1 MKQKHIRLSVLT
13 GFSDCGKDNSMNQ
26 KTNDCIITVR
36 RLYAALL
43 SEVASVLDSSNC
55 TRLRNDILVLLNRYS
70 HTMTQFCE
78 APSAMDLTVSYRASS
93 PAEKQEI
100 RISEGDY
107 KKIADIFRRYKKQ
120 ILASVSLSLHKRT
133 SDGSDTDCGLQ
144 NYEQLAEMFDA
155 LIFGSLCAGESFRS
169 DLERY
174 LAQIR
179 DFRLSVSPD
188 GSVNIILDDYTV
200 DPSSTDTSAAFESS
214 LAELGNYAADLLKVS
229 GKKPIDRILCR
240 VNMND
245 AKKILS
251 GFGNPCFRG
260 EPVPAC
266 YAIISLCKTYQAS
279 DSVNVIME
287 INNSISAVK
296 DTCQTDCDPLKKVNA
311 VSYFLPRPAVI
322 GFFDPAFPEIIF
334 VRECDYGSAEA
345 VAGLSEGEVYDLQTA
360 IHEYLHY
367 CSHTS
372 ESSGLIRYSTCRDHY
387 AETGFNEGMTEYLAI
402 HCMDHILDAG
412 EFAEGRSYPDQVAV
426 AAELVK
432 VFGLE
437 FMISCYTD
445 GGIQRIGSAVNAL
458 IDDPAYPHPWELMME
473 YMSTLQKTMS
483 GYAENDDGTP
493 LTWSQRQK
501 IMKECRDNMLKILR
515 KGKRA

>member
-1 MKQKHIRLSVLT
+1 
-13 GFSDCGKDNSMNQ
+13 
-26 KTNDCIITVR
+26 
-36 RLYAALL
+36 
-43 SEVASVLDSSNC
+43 
-55 TRLRNDILVLLNRYS
+55 
-70 HTMTQFCE
+70 
-78 APSAMDLTVSYRASS
+78 
-93 PAEKQEI
+93 
-100 RISEGDY
+100 
-107 KKIADIFRRYKKQ
+107 
-120 ILASVSLSLHKRT
+120 
-133 SDGSDTDCGLQ
+133 
-144 NYEQLAEMFDA
+144 
-155 LIFGSLCAGESFRS
+155 
-169 DLERY
+169 
-174 LAQIR
+174 
-179 DFRLSVSPD
+179 
-188 GSVNIILDDYTV
+188 
-200 DPSSTDTSAAFESS
+200 
-214 LAELGNYAADLLKVS
+214 
-229 GKKPIDRILCR
+229 
-240 VNMND
+240 MND

-458 IDDPAYPHPWELMME
+458 IDDPAHPHPWELMME